1 MIMRVMGH
9 NVLAIAA
16 AAVAIWAIGLLLYV
30 FLFQQQW
37 LEWMGVSETD
47 MEKENGRLPLMVVM
61 PVLTA
66 IGISMVIKW
75 RDRPGWFD
83 GLKVGLLLAIFLTI
97 AGRMYGWVYSFER
110 TELFGLDTLHF
121 LLTHM
126 AAGAILGA
134 WK

>member
-1 MIMRVMGH
+1 MGH
-9 NVLAIAA
+9 NGLAIVAA
-16 AAVAIWAIGLLLYV
+16 AIAIWAIGFLLYV
-30 FLFQQQW
+30 VLFQAQW
-37 LEWMGVSETD
+37 LDWMGVAADD
-47 MEKENGRLPLMVVM
+47 MDKDNGRMPVMAVM
-61 PVLTA
+61 PFLQA
-66 IGISMVIKW
+66 IGLSLAIKW

-83 GLKVGLLLAIFLTI
+83 GLKVGLMLAVCLTV

>member
-1 MIMRVMGH
+1 MRVMGH
-9 NVLAIAA
+9 NALAIIVS
-16 AAVAIWAIGLLLYV
+16 AVAIWGIGFLLYV
-30 FLFQQQW
+30 VLFQAQW
-37 LEWMGVSETD
+37 VEWMGWSKVQAED
-47 MEKENGRLPLMVVM
+47 GGARMPFMVVM

-75 RDRPGWFD
+75 RDQPGWFD
-83 GLKVGLLLAIFLTI
+83 GLKVGLLLATFLTI

-121 LLTHM
+121 LLTH
-126 AAGAILGA
+126 AVAGAILGA

>member
-1 MIMRVMGH
+1 
-9 NVLAIAA
+9 
-16 AAVAIWAIGLLLYV
+16 IWAIGLLLYV

-37 LEWMGVSETD
+37 TEWMGLTPAD
-47 MEKENGRLPLMVVM
+47 MEKDNGRMPLMVVM

-66 IGISMVIKW
+66 IGISLVIKW

-83 GLKVGLLLAIFLTI
+83 GMKVGLLLAIFLTI

>member
-1 MIMRVMGH
+1 MRVMGH
-9 NVLAIAA
+9 NGLAIVAA
-16 AAVAIWAIGLLLYV
+16 AIAIWMIGFLLYV
-30 FLFQQQW
+30 VLFQAQW
-37 LEWMGVSETD
+37 LNWMGVDPAD
-47 MEKENGRLPLMVVM
+47 MDKDNGRMPFMVVM
-61 PVLTA
+61 PFLQA
-66 IGISMVIKW
+66 IGLSLVIKW

-83 GLKVGLLLAIFLTI
+83 GLKVGLLLAVFLTI

>member
-1 MIMRVMGH
+1 MRVMGH
-9 NVLAIAA
+9 NVLAVAV
-16 AAVAIWAIGLLLYV
+16 AAVTIWAIGLLLYV

-37 LEWMGVSETD
+37 TEWMGLAPSD
-47 MEKENGRLPLMVVM
+47 MEKDNGRMPLMVVM

-66 IGISMVIKW
+66 IGISLVIKW

-83 GLKVGLLLAIFLTI
+83 GMKVGLLLAIFLTI

>member
-1 MIMRVMGH
+1 MRVMGH
-9 NVLAIAA
+9 NVLAVAV

-37 LEWMGVSETD
+37 TEWMGLAPAD
-47 MEKENGRLPLMVVM
+47 MEKDNGRMPLMVVM

-66 IGISMVIKW
+66 IGISLVIKW

-83 GLKVGLLLAIFLTI
+83 GMKVGLLLAIFLTI